1 MGPVEPLK
9 VLVTGAA
16 GFLGSRVVCQLLD
29 RGHAVRALVRST
41 SRTLPADWRGRAQ
54 VVRADLRTAPALESL
69 FDGVDVLVHLAA
81 TMRASAD
88 DPFASTTTG
97 TERLLHAMRAAGSTR
112 CMVLGGSCSVYDYS
126 SNTRVLDEES
136 AVAAESG
143 ELDGYTNAKIAQ
155 ERMARRFAEENRWT
169 LSVLR
174 PGFVYGPGAGP
185 AAVAGLALGR
195 LFLVVAP
202 SSQLR
207 LTHVDNC
214 AGAFVHAAEK
224 RIAGTFN
231 VIDDDRV
238 TAWRYAGRL
247 GIRGRGCYRIPV
259 PYHAGLAAAH
269 LAKGIHRL
277 LKPLGGPRLPG
288 ILNPRQYQARFKPL
302 DYDNRRARQEL
313 AWHSRPV
320 FDTGCAVT

>member
-1 MGPVEPLK
+1 VGQVEPLRF
-9 VLVTGAA
+9 LVTGAA

-29 RGHAVRALVRST
+29 RGHAVRALVRSA
-41 SRTLPADWRGRAQ
+41 SRTPPADWRGRAE
-54 VVRADLRTAPALESL
+54 VVQADLRTAPALENL

-81 TMRASAD
+81 TMRASSD

-97 TERLLHAMRAAGSTR
+97 TERLLHAMRCAGSTR
-112 CMVLGGSCSVYDYS
+112 CIVLGGSCSVYDYS
-126 SNTRVLDEES
+126 SRMRVLNEDS

-143 ELDGYTNAKIAQ
+143 ELDGYASAKIAQ
-155 ERMARRFAEENRWT
+155 ERITRRFAGENRWT

-202 SSQLR
+202 TAQLR
-207 LTHVDNC
+207 LTHVENC
-214 AGAFVHAAEK
+214 ASAFVRAAEI
-224 RIAGTFN
+224 RAAGTFN
-231 VIDDDRV
+231 VIDDDRI

-247 GIRGRGCYRIPV
+247 RIRGRGFFRVPV
-259 PYHAGLAAAH
+259 PYHAGLAAARVAH
-269 LAKGIHRL
+269 AIHRVIE
-277 LKPLGGPRLPG
+277 PLGGPRLPG

-302 DYDNRRARQEL
+302 DYDNRHAKREL
-313 AWHSRPV
+313 AWDCRP
-320 FDTGCAVT
+320 FFETGGAIA